1 MRKAM
6 AWFAANH
13 VAANLLMLFVVL
25 GGVITAFTI
34 KVEVFPETSLDSIS
48 ISVEYPGASPA
59 EVEESVIRRIE
70 EKVAGLAGIR
80 RMDSVARE
88 GTGSITLEVLQ
99 GWDLQKL
106 LDEVKGE
113 VDNIT
118 TLPDEAEKPVVR
130 EITRRVQVLWV
141 ALYGDVPEAT
151 LKSLAEK
158 AQEEIT
164 NLPEV
169 TQAEL
174 FGVRN
179 SEIAIEIS
187 EDTLRRHGLTLSGV
201 AAAVRQASLDLPA
214 GRIKTPQG
222 DVLVRAKGRRY
233 HATEYRDV
241 AVLTKPDGSKLTLGE
256 IAHLRDGFEDSDLL
270 ARFQGKP
277 AALVQVYRVANQ
289 NALTVA
295 DQVKDYLDE
304 LRPTLPAGVN
314 AGVFGDRSVILKSRL
329 NLLLRNMAMGLI
341 LVAVVLGLFLELR
354 LAFWVTMGIPVSF
367 CFGLWILP
375 PLDVS
380 INMISLFAFILV
392 LGIVVDDAIVV
403 GENIFRKREEGQRAL
418 PAAVEGS
425 TEVGPPVIFSVLTTV
440 VAFAPMMIGTGT
452 MGKIMMN
459 IPLVVCAVLVG
470 SLLESLFVLPA
481 HLARTRTHLKARQ
494 EGEPPEPRRQSWI
507 TRQLNRLI
515 NGPYARLLDWCLKW
529 RYATLAVGIA
539 ALLLSLG
546 TFTGGWL
553 KFTLF
558 PKVES
563 DMLTANITMPAGT
576 PLSHTTRV
584 AGVLEDRITQ
594 VTDKLDQKRA
604 QDAPHLLEYTVS
616 LVGVLTGGRGPHGGA
631 PEIGSHVATVFV
643 QLLEGEKRDV
653 NAIRVANL
661 WRRAVGQLPD
671 VVSLNFQG
679 EIFSPGNPVEVH
691 LSAADHDELIK
702 AVDRL
707 KTELRGFPGVFD
719 IADSF
724 LPGKSELQLGLLP
737 SARALGLTLDDL
749 ARQVR
754 HSFYGAEALRLV
766 RDKDEVKVMIRYP
779 EERRQSLGDIESM
792 RIRTP
797 DGYETPFHQVANAQL
812 VEGYSTINRSQRRR
826 VVKVTADVD
835 PKVTNA
841 GEVRKALTKTVLP
854 RLRQNFPN
862 LRYDMEGEAREER
875 ESLADIQQG
884 MIIALFGIYIL
895 LAIPF
900 KSFSQPLLVMLAIPF
915 GIVGALLGHL
925 LMGHELSLMSLMGM
939 VGLAGVVV
947 NDSLVLIFRANTV
960 RAQGMTAD
968 EAIRAAAPHRF
979 RAIML
984 TSVTTFAG
992 LTPILLERSLQ
1003 AQFLIPMAISLGF
1016 GVLCATGITLLLIPA
1031 GYLIL
1036 EDIKRQFMRLATW
1049 LGIPLREDEET
1060 LAHD

>member
-1 MRKAM
+1 MKNAM
-6 AWFAANH
+6 TWFASNH

-25 GGVITAFTI
+25 GGIITVFTI
-34 KVEVFPETSLDSIS
+34 KVEVFPETTLDTIS
-48 ISVEYPGASPA
+48 ITVEYPGASPA

-80 RMDSVARE
+80 RMDSAARE
-88 GTGSITLEVLQ
+88 GYGVITIEVLQ

-113 VDNIT
+113 VDNIVS
-118 TLPDEAEKPVVR
+118 LPDESEKPLVR
-130 EITRRVQVLWV
+130 EVTRRVQVLWV
-141 ALYGDVPEAT
+141 ALYGDVAEST
-151 LKSLAEK
+151 LKALAEK
-158 AQEEIT
+158 TQEDIT
-164 NLPEV
+164 NLPDV

-174 FGVRN
+174 FGVRDG
-179 SEIAIEIS
+179 EISIEVS
-187 EDTLRRHGLTLSGV
+187 EDTLRRYGLTLGSV

-233 HATEYRDV
+233 HAREYADV
-241 AVLTKPDGSKLTLGE
+241 AVLTKTDGSKITLGD
-256 IAHLRDGFEDSDLL
+256 IAQLKDGFEDSDLL

-295 DQVKDYLDE
+295 DTVKNYLEE
-304 LRPTLPAGVN
+304 LRPSLPAGVET
-314 AGVFGDRSVILKSRL
+314 GIFGDRSIILKSRL
-329 NLLLRNMAMGLI
+329 NLLLSNLAMGLV

-367 CFGLWILP
+367 FFGIWILP
-375 PLDVS
+375 SMDVS

-403 GENIFRKREEGQRAL
+403 GENIFRKREEGL
-418 PAAVEGS
+418 PPLKAAVEGA

-440 VAFAPMMIGTGT
+440 VAFAPMLMGTGS
-452 MGKIMMN
+452 MGKVMMN

-481 HLARTRTHLKARQ
+481 HLARTRSQVLADKPSHEHKHK
-494 EGEPPEPRRQSWI
+494 PSYV
-507 TRQLNRLI
+507 NRKLSAFI
-515 NGPYARLLDWCLKW
+515 DGPYARLLDLCLNW

-563 DMLTANITMPAGT
+563 DMLTATITMPAGT
-576 PLSHTTRV
+576 PLEKTTKV
-584 AGVLEDRITQ
+584 AGILENRIDQ
-594 VTDKLDQKRA
+594 VTSELDGKRPPK
-604 QDAPHLLEYTVS
+604 APSLLEYTVS
-616 LVGVLTGGRGPHGGA
+616 LVGVQAGGRGPHGGDS
-631 PEIGSHVATVFV
+631 ETGSHVATVFV
-643 QLLEGEKRDV
+643 QLLEGEKRSV
-653 NAIRVANL
+653 NAIHVANL
-661 WRRAVGQLPD
+661 WRKAVGALPD
-671 VVSLNFQG
+671 VVNLNFMG
-679 EIFSPGNPVEVH
+679 ELFSPGNPIEVH
-691 LSAADHDELIK
+691 LSAADHGELIA
-702 AVDRL
+702 AVDKL
-707 KTELRGFPGVFD
+707 KTELAGFPGVID

-724 LPGKSELQLGLLP
+724 LPGKSEMQIKLKP

-754 HSFYGAEALRLV
+754 NSFYGSEALRLV

-779 EERRQSLGDIESM
+779 EERRQSLGDIENM
-792 RIRTP
+792 RIRTT
-797 DGYETPFHQVANAQL
+797 DGYEAPFHHVAEVHL
-812 VEGYSTINRSQRRR
+812 VEGYSTINRSQRQR

-835 PKVTNA
+835 AKVTNA
-841 GEVRKALTKTVLP
+841 GEVRAALTKTILP
-854 RLRQNFPN
+854 RLRQQFTD

-884 MIIALFGIYIL
+884 LIIALFGIYIL

-900 KSFSQPLLVMLAIPF
+900 KSFSQPILVMLAIPF
-915 GIVGALLGHL
+915 GVVGALTGHL

-947 NDSLVLIFRANTV
+947 NDSLVLIFRANDNRT
-960 RAQGMTAD
+960 QGMDAKQ
-968 EAIRAAAPHRF
+968 AIRAAAPHRF

-1016 GVLCATGITLLLIPA
+1016 GVLFATGITLLLIPA

-1036 EDIKRQFMRLATW
+1036 EDVRGLIMGLAAK
-1049 LGIPLREDEET
+1049 LGIQPRDEEKS
-1060 LAHD
+1060 LIRH